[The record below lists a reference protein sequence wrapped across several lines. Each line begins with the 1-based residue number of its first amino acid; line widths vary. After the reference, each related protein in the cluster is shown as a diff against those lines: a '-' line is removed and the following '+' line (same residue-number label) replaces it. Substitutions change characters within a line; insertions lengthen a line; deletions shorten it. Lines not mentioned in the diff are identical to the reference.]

1 MKNLQII
8 SISTLTNFVLIAT
21 LFVISSCDGQEKK
34 QNIQKVEI
42 PNSQTSQVEP
52 PSMDI
57 HAATFMGDLK
67 AIQQHIKAGTD
78 LNQKDNYGS
87 TPLVTAAVFGKPEI
101 AIALIKGGANV
112 NLKSDTGSTPLH
124 SAAFFCRVKIT
135 KDLLSNGADKNLIDA
150 YGSTP
155 LASVSGPFNDV
166 KGIYD
171 QISKDLGPFGFKLD
185 YQYLKVTRPL
195 IAELLQ

>member
-1 MKNLQII
+1 MKIQQII
-8 SISTLTNFVLIAT
+8 STRTLTSIILIGT
-21 LFVISSCDGQEKK
+21 LFIMSSCNSQEKN
-34 QNIQKVEI
+34 QNSQKNEVSNSQASVEI
-42 PNSQTSQVEP
+42 

-67 AIQQHIKAGTD
+67 AVQQHIKAGTD
-78 LNQKDNYGS
+78 LNQKDDYGS
-87 TPLVTAAVFGKPEI
+87 TPLVTAAVFGKSEI
-101 AIALIKGGANV
+101 ALVLIKGGADV
-112 NLKSDTGSTPLH
+112 NLKSDAGSTPLH
-124 SAAFFCRVKIT
+124 SAAFFCRMKIT
-135 KDLLSNGADKNLIDA
+135 KDLLVNGADKNIKDN

-155 LASVSGPFNDV
+155 LESVAGPFNDV

-185 YQYLKVTRPL
+185 YGYLEVTRPK

>member
-8 SISTLTNFVLIAT
+8 SNRTMTSILIIGT
-21 LFVISSCDGQEKK
+21 LFIMSSCNGQGKNQDAQKK
-34 QNIQKVEI
+34 EASNVKV
-42 PNSQTSQVEP
+42 SVEAP
-52 PSMDI
+52 AMDI

-67 AIQQHIKAGTD
+67 AVQQHISAGTD
-78 LNQKDNYGS
+78 LNQKDDYGS
-87 TPLVTAAVFGKPEI
+87 TPLVTAAVFGKSEI
-101 AIALIKGGANV
+101 ALALIKGGADL
-112 NLKSDTGSTPLH
+112 NLKSNAGSTPLH

-135 KDLLSNGADKNLIDA
+135 EDLLANGADKNIIDA

-155 LASVSGPFNDV
+155 LASVAGPFNDV

-185 YQYLKVTRPL
+185 YGYLEVTRPK
-195 IAELLQ
+195 IAALLQ

>member
-8 SISTLTNFVLIAT
+8 STRTMTSILLIGT
-21 LFVISSCDGQEKK
+21 LFIMSSCNGQGKNQNSKK
-34 QNIQKVEI
+34 KEAS
-42 PNSQTSQVEP
+42 NSQVSVEV

-57 HAATFMGDLK
+57 HAATFMGDIK
-67 AIQQHIKAGTD
+67 AVQQHIKAGTD
-78 LNQKDNYGS
+78 LNQKDDYGS
-87 TPLVTAAVFGKPEI
+87 TPLATAAIFEKSEI
-101 AIALIKGGANV
+101 ALALIKGGADL
-112 NLKSDTGSTPLH
+112 NLKSDAGSTPLH

-135 KDLLSNGADKNLIDA
+135 EDLLANGADKNIRDN
-150 YGSTP
+150 YGATP
-155 LASVSGPFNDV
+155 FESVAGPFINV

-185 YQYLKVTRPL
+185 YEYLEVTRPK